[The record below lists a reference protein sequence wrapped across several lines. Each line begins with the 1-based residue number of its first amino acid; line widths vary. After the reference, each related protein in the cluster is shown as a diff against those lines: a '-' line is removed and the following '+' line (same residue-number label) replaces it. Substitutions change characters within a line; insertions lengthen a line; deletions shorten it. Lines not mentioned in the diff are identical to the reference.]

1 MTPAPLVI
9 DASVLVPLVI
19 PERGDDDDGGLAS
32 AIREEDV
39 DVIAPPWIDLE
50 VLNVGARR
58 RGFAESELRRLAVG
72 LERLPITRFEP
83 SLDDVARWAS
93 RGLSAYDAGY
103 AALAEETD
111 SRLLTHDADLLAL
124 LPDRAIS
131 AFSR

>member
-1 MTPAPLVI
+1 MDEAGAQLVI
-9 DASVLVPLVI
+9 WRRDATEWSF
-19 PERGDDDDGGLAS
+19 DAAS
-32 AIREEDV
+32 
-39 DVIAPPWIDLE
+39 IAL
-50 VLNVGARR
+50 
-58 RGFAESELRRLAVG
+58 
-72 LERLPITRFEP
+72 EP